1 MIAQENRYTVADL
14 HLIADMPENQD
25 KLFELINGA
34 LIELMSPSPMRAF
47 TAQRFARY
55 VDEFVEE
62 RDLGYVFGDGC
73 VYTLSDEDELIPDAS
88 FVSKA
93 RAPELP
99 FPKTFNFAPD
109 LAIEVISPGN
119 KPRDNLKKMQTH
131 FKYGTRLGWVLA
143 PDEQEVDVYRRGTDG
158 SLNVHTVDIDGVL
171 DGEDVLPGFRLPVR
185 KLFPK

>member
-1 MIAQENRYTVADL
+1 MIAQEKRYTVADL
-14 HLIADMPENQD
+14 RIIAELPGNED
-25 KLFELINGA
+25 KRFELISGV
-34 LIELMSPSPMRAF
+34 LYELLSPSPTHAF
-47 TAQRFARY
+47 IWQRFARY

-62 RDLGYVFGDGC
+62 HDLGYVFGDGC

-109 LAIEVISPGN
+109 LAIEAIPPSN
-119 KPRDNLKKMQTH
+119 KPRDILKKMQTY
-131 FKYGTRLGWVLA
+131 FKYGARLGWVLA
-143 PDEQEVDVYRRGTDG
+143 PDEPEVDVYRRGADG
-158 SLNVHTVDIDGVL
+158 SLSVHTVGIDDIL
-171 DGEDVLPGFRLPVR
+171 DGEDVLPSFRLPVR

>member
-1 MIAQENRYTVADL
+1 MIAQEKRYIVADL
-14 HLIADMPENQD
+14 RMITDMPENQD
-25 KLFELINGA
+25 KFFELVSGA
-34 LIELMSPSPMRAF
+34 IYELMSPSSTHAF
-47 TAQRFARY
+47 IAQRFARH

-62 RDLGYVFGDGC
+62 HDLGYVFGDGC

-93 RAPELP
+93 RVPELP
-99 FPKTFNFAPD
+99 FPKTFSFAPD
-109 LAIEVISPGN
+109 LATEVISPSN
-119 KPRDNLKKMQTH
+119 KPRDILKKMQTY

-143 PDEQEVDVYRRGTDG
+143 PDEEEVDVYRRAADG

-171 DGEDVLPGFRLPVR
+171 EGEDVLPGFRLPVR